1 MPAKTAERARRA
13 EPILAMLDAWIEKM
27 RPEVE
32 PRTPLAAALTYYD
45 NQREGLRRF
54 LDDGRLRIDNNICEN
69 LLRSLVLGRRNWT
82 FFENPNG
89 AKWWCV
95 FRSLIASCAL
105 HDLEPA
111 LYLEEV
117 LRLAPHWPLH
127 RMLEL
132 SPKYWAAT
140 RDALTPAEREIIR
153 RPWEPA
159 PMEAGPVAAPTA
171 TAAA

>member
-1 MPAKTAERARRA
+1 
-13 EPILAMLDAWIEKM
+13 MLDAWIE
-27 RPEVE
+27 RAGPAVD
-32 PRTPLAAALTYYD
+32 PRTPLAAALTYYG
-45 NQREGLRRF
+45 NQRDGLRRF
-54 LDDGRLRIDNNICEN
+54 LADGRLRIDNNPCEQQ
-69 LLRSLVLGRRNWT
+69 LRSLVLGRRNWT

-105 HDLEPA
+105 HGIEPG
-111 LYLEEV
+111 LYLEQI
-117 LRLAPHWPLH
+117 LRLAPHWPLP

-132 SPKYWAAT
+132 SPKHWAAT
-140 RDALTPAEREIIR
+140 LAALTSREREIIR

-159 PMEAGPVAAPTA
+159 PIEVSPVAAPIV